1 MPTAIPLRDVELVAG
16 GGLTIT
22 GALTIF
28 GAMGRAQTGL
38 DTGLL
43 LGAAITA
50 GGLWLLWDASR
61 RR

>member
-22 GALTIF
+22 GALTVF
-28 GAMGRAQTGL
+28 GAMGRARTGL

-43 LGAAITA
+43 LGVALTA

-61 RR
+61 RA